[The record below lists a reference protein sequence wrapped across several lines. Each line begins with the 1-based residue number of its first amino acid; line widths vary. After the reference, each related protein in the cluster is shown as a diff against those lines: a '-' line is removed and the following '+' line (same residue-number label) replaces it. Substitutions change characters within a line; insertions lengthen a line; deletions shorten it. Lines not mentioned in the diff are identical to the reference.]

1 MWHKRLASRWNRTK
15 SFLRS
20 NYETLGKWAGH
31 VERAAGIG
39 RKVFSTLAP
48 ILDDLG
54 QGDAV
59 NQGMKAFQGYD
70 QVRGQIMDIDDSIRK
85 HASRI
90 GSADLFS

>member
-1 MWHKRLASRWNRTK
+1 MWHKQLANHWNRTK
-15 SFLRS
+15 SFIHQGYH
-20 NYETLGKWAGH
+20 NLGKWAGH

-59 NQGMKAFQGYD
+59 KQGMKAFQGYD
-70 QVRGQIMDIDDSIRK
+70 QVRGQIMDIDDNIRK

-90 GSADLFS
+90 GLADLFS

>member
-1 MWHKRLASRWNRTK
+1 MWHKQLQQHWNKTK
-15 SFLRS
+15 SFLHQGYR
-20 NYETLGKWAGH
+20 NLGKWAGH

-39 RKVFSTLAP
+39 RKVFSTIVP

-59 NQGMKAFQGYD
+59 KQGMKVFQGYD
-70 QVRGQIMDIDDSIRK
+70 QVRGQIMDIDDSIRR